1 MEQLELHDGQLA
13 GLSLLAAR
21 VTSRRRS
28 WRVCSLENM
37 CGEDMFTS
45 HTPRHATALR
55 NRPSGGFDITSI
67 CCHGRVLCGRMKELV
82 VPWWRC
88 SHFGVLNLTEGSP
101 SVGGKEGGRYRSMET
116 HCLRLR
122 MLRGQRRTH
131 IGIVFIVFLEFVD
144 NCLSIRLPLWM
155 VFGILL

>member
-1 MEQLELHDGQLA
+1 MVLE
-13 GLSLLAAR
+13 GLQ
-21 VTSRRRS
+21 S
-28 WRVCSLENM
+28 WYLCILCVLCINTQICDCS
-37 CGEDMFTS
+37 
-45 HTPRHATALR
+45 LR

-101 SVGGKEGGRYRSMET
+101 SVGGKGGGRYRSMGT

-122 MLRGQRRTH
+122 MLRVQRRTH

-144 NCLSIRLPLWM
+144 KYIYTYTVKWLIINA
-155 VFGILL
+155 